1 MGKGLQKLKW
11 STKNMKKKKNDITS
25 HQRNA
30 NPKHT
35 EMSREHRQCVV
46 TGPRGVSQE
55 AEDLALSP
63 VKLPLQIKYKYV
75 F

>member
-1 MGKGLQKLKW
+1 MVNKKYE
-11 STKNMKKKKNDITS
+11 KKKNDITS

-30 NPKHT
+30 NPQHT
-35 EMSREHRQCVV
+35 EMSREHRQCAV
-46 TGPRGVSQE
+46 TGPCGVSQE
-55 AEDLALSP
+55 TEDLALSP